1 MLIHMSARTSAHR
14 SIHTAIHLAMHMSI
28 RISIHLSVHICI
40 TLLHV
45 ACLYTMYAQAQ
56 GCEWTYKS
64 DKPLYA
70 LFIDMWVD
78 MRINMCIDFDKC

>member
-1 MLIHMSARTSAHR
+1 
-14 SIHTAIHLAMHMSI
+14 
-28 RISIHLSVHICI
+28 
-40 TLLHV
+40 
-45 ACLYTMYAQAQ
+45 MYAQAQ